1 MSEYIEVFNNAKI
14 SDQSKKTYIGKMKT
28 LLKQFDNEIPTIDQI
43 KNSDI
48 SINNKYMFLNT
59 IMSYR
64 KHANLPREN
73 DMQEYYKEIKES
85 LDRNNI
91 STEKQK
97 NNYISYKDL
106 INKINELTENNNYYK
121 ALLLAMYIYI
131 PPLRSNYGCVILTDN
146 DNKNLIEAKINHI
159 YNNKIYLYNL
169 KVKKIDD
176 HIIDMPDN
184 LIEILNKSL
193 IELPRDY
200 LFVNNKG
207 ECMNNSQF
215 SIFANKIL
223 KSIFNNKL
231 TLTLLRHIYINELDM
246 NKLNSKQKKEI
257 ANKMN
262 HSIAQQDNY
271 RLLDIKEKQ
280 QNIFDYLKS
289 IFFNQ

>member
-1 MSEYIEVFNNAKI
+1 MSNYLDIFNNAKI

-28 LLKQFDNEIPTIDQI
+28 LLKEFNNEIPTIDQI
-43 KNSDI
+43 KKSDI

-64 KHANLPREN
+64 KHAKLPREN

-85 LDRNNI
+85 LDRNNN

-97 NNYISYKDL
+97 KNYVSYNEI
-106 INKINELTENNNYYK
+106 INKINELTENKNYYK
-121 ALLLAMYIYI
+121 ALLLAMYTYL
-131 PPLRSNYGCVILTDN
+131 PPVRSNYGCVILIDN
-146 DNKNLIEAKINHI
+146 EDENKIFIENKINHI

-169 KVKKIDD
+169 KVKKTDD
-176 HIIDMPDN
+176 HIVDMPNN
-184 LIEILNKSL
+184 LVDLINKSL
-193 IELPRDY
+193 IELPRNY

-207 ECMNNSQF
+207 EFMNNAQF

-223 KSIFNNKL
+223 KSVFNKNI

-246 NKLNSKQKKEI
+246 NKLNTKQKKEI
-257 ANKMN
+257 AEKMN

-271 RLLDIKEKQ
+271 RLMDIQQ

-289 IFFNQ
+289 LFFRS